1 MIKSKILKK
10 FKDISHGFFNKKG
23 GKSLGI
29 YHSLNCGPGSKDKKS
44 NVRKNLK
51 IVKNKISK
59 KSKSVLLLNQI
70 HSNKYIFIDKSEK
83 IKKKKFK
90 ADALI
95 TNQKKL
101 PIGVLTAD
109 CAPILVYDNISKIIA
124 AIHVGWKG
132 AYKNI
137 ISKVISFMIKKGSKQ
152 KNIFAVIGPSI
163 SQKSYE
169 VKIDFFKKFMKKTK
183 KNKKFFEKR
192 KNKFYFDLPRY
203 VKSQLKFNKITKI
216 DHININ
222 TFENKNNFF
231 SARRALKL
239 KP

>member
-1 MIKSKILKK
+1 M
-10 FKDISHGFFNKKG
+10 
-23 GKSLGI
+23 
-29 YHSLNCGPGSKDKKS
+29 
-44 NVRKNLK
+44 
-51 IVKNKISK
+51 
-59 KSKSVLLLNQI
+59 
-70 HSNKYIFIDKSEK
+70 
-83 IKKKKFK
+83 
-90 ADALI
+90 
-95 TNQKKL
+95 

-222 TFENKNNFF
+222 TFDNKNNFF

-239 KP
+239 NMMIMVEIFQ